1 MNKVIK
7 NFTDL
12 EIYQLAE
19 EIVLDINK
27 LCDSKRDQIKKWKL
41 LNHLVDCAVSIAS
54 NIAEG
59 FGRSPKEFGRYLQIA
74 LGSVAELETQLEIA
88 YRIDYISDDQHE
100 ELTEELT
107 IIGKQLNALQR
118 RVLNTE

>member
-1 MNKVIK
+1 MGKIK
-7 NFTDL
+7 SYRDL
-12 EIYQLAE
+12 DVWRRAVGFSVRIYRTTSEFPTSEAFGLTFQMRR
-19 EIVLDINK
+19 
-27 LCDSKRDQIKKWKL
+27 SS
-41 LNHLVDCAVSIAS
+41 VSIAS

-118 RVLNTE
+118 RVLNTQ